1 MLERK
6 RSINTIVHRQ
16 LSGELSEAEKRRLEE
31 WLNDSPENRR
41 KYERFMA
48 NADFAQRYQCYTEAD
63 DEEAWLNFQKKH
75 ISVHRSSHRL
85 NWKRISGYAAMLL
98 LPIAGVLISMW
109 ILKNNDFTPEES
121 LKTEA
126 VMMRS
131 QQMGKQKA
139 TLVLASGRKVNLKS
153 ALGKPLQM
161 VEELAPYAAHEEDGA
176 SPLNDT
182 SPSDEA
188 PLIDETENNQ
198 LLTHPDSEY
207 WVTFEDGTSVHLNY
221 NTTLKY
227 PTHFSSHH
235 RTVYL
240 DGEAYFNVAK
250 DSKRPFRVVTSAGV
264 VTEYGTSFNVNTY
277 TEGCTK
283 VVLVEGS
290 IGVTPN
296 ITPNAGVAPNAGKE
310 QKIAVGEMAV
320 LYESYPEVEVM
331 PVDVN
336 SYVAWNEGRFVF
348 ENCSLE
354 SLMEVLSQWYG
365 KAIQFATDDIRK
377 MQFTGDIDR
386 YSSIEPVLMAIQRVT
401 ELEITMNNDRILLKR
416 HNINN

>member
-1 MLERK
+1 MAERK

-16 LSGELSEAEKRRLEE
+16 LSGELSEADKQWLEE
-31 WLNDSPENRR
+31 WLDDSPEHRI

-48 NADFAQRYQCYTEAD
+48 NTDFAERYQCYTEAD

-75 ISVHRSSHRL
+75 LSIRRS
-85 NWKRISGYAAMLL
+85 NWRRISRYAAILL
-98 LPIAGVLISMW
+98 LPIAGVIISLW
-109 ILKNNDFTPEES
+109 ILENTVSTPELP
-121 LKTEA
+121 LKTQA

-131 QQMGKQKA
+131 EQMGKQKA
-139 TLVLASGRKVNLKS
+139 TLVLANGRKVDLKS
-153 ALGKPLQM
+153 ALDKPLQM
-161 VEELAPYAAHEEDGA
+161 AEELTPYTAHGEEDT
-176 SPLNDT
+176 SPLNST
-182 SPSDEA
+182 SSSAETSSKDD
-188 PLIDETENNQ
+188 IDNNQ

-250 DSKRPFRVVTSAGV
+250 DAKRPFRVVTAAGV
-264 VTEYGTSFNVNTY
+264 VTEYGTSFNVNTH
-277 TEGCTK
+277 TKGCTK

-290 IGVTPN
+290 IGVTPK
-296 ITPNAGVAPNAGKE
+296 AGRE
-310 QKIAVGEMAV
+310 QMIAVGEMAV
-320 LYESYPEVEVM
+320 LYDSYPEVEVM
-331 PVDVN
+331 PVDVD

-354 SLMEVLSQWYG
+354 SLMDVISHWYG
-365 KAIQFATDDIRK
+365 KVVTFETDDIRR

-386 YSSIEPVLMAIQRVT
+386 YSSIEPVLVAIKRVT
-401 ELEITMNNDRILLKR
+401 ELDIKMDNDRIILKKQ
-416 HNINN
+416 NTNN

>member
-1 MLERK
+1 MAERK

-16 LSGELSEAEKRRLEE
+16 LSGELSQADEQRLEE
-31 WLNDSPENRR
+31 WLNNSPENRI
-41 KYERFMA
+41 KYERFME

-63 DEEAWLNFQKKH
+63 DEEAWLSFQKKH
-75 ISVHRSSHRL
+75 LSIRRS
-85 NWKRISGYAAMLL
+85 NWKRIGRYAAIFL
-98 LPIAGVLISMW
+98 LPIAGVIISLW
-109 ILKNNDFTPEES
+109 VLENNDSVPELP
-121 LKTEA
+121 LKTQA

-131 QQMGKQKA
+131 EQMGKQKA
-139 TLVLASGRKVNLKS
+139 TLVLVSGRKV
-153 ALGKPLQM
+153 
-161 VEELAPYAAHEEDGA
+161 ELTPYATHDVDGT
-176 SPLNDT
+176 SPLDDT
-182 SPSDEA
+182 SPT
-188 PLIDETENNQ
+188 DETSSMDEIDNNQ

-227 PTHFSSHH
+227 PTHFSSRH

-250 DSKRPFRVVTSAGV
+250 DGKRPFRVVTSAGV
-264 VTEYGTSFNVNTY
+264 VTEYGTSFNVNTH

-296 ITPNAGVAPNAGKE
+296 TGKE
-310 QKIAVGEMAV
+310 QMIAVGEMAV
-320 LYESYPEVEVM
+320 LYDSYPEVEVM
-331 PVDVN
+331 PVDVDT
-336 SYVAWNEGRFVF
+336 YVAWNEGRFVF

-354 SLMEVLSQWYG
+354 SLMEVISRWYG
-365 KAIQFATDDIRK
+365 KTVMFETDDIRK

-386 YSSIEPVLMAIQRVT
+386 YSSIEPVLEAIKRVT
-401 ELEITMNNDRILLKR
+401 ELEITTDNGRIILKK
-416 HNINN
+416 HSINN

>member
-1 MLERK
+1 MVERK
-6 RSINTIVHRQ
+6 RSINTLVHRQ
-16 LSGELSEAEKRRLEE
+16 LSGELSEADKQRLEE
-31 WLNDSPENRR
+31 WLNDSPENRI
-41 KYERFMA
+41 KYERFME
-48 NADFAQRYQCYTEAD
+48 NTGFAQRYQCYTEAD
-63 DEEAWLNFQKKH
+63 DEEAWLSFQKKH
-75 ISVHRSSHRL
+75 LSIRRS
-85 NWKRISGYAAMLL
+85 NWKRISRYAAILL
-98 LPIAGVLISMW
+98 LPIASVIISLW
-109 ILKNNDFTPEES
+109 ILDNNEATPEIP
-121 LKTEA
+121 LKTQA

-131 QQMGKQKA
+131 DQMGKQKA
-139 TLVLASGRKVNLKS
+139 TLVLAGGRKVDLKS

-161 VEELAPYAAHEEDGA
+161 AEGLTPYAAHEVDGT
-176 SPLNDT
+176 SPLSVT
-182 SPSDEA
+182 SPSDETS
-188 PLIDETENNQ
+188 PMNETDNNQ

-227 PTHFSSHH
+227 PTHFSSRH

-264 VTEYGTSFNVNTY
+264 VTEYGTSFNVNTH

-296 ITPNAGVAPNAGKE
+296 MGKE
-310 QKIAVGEMAV
+310 KMIEIGEMAV
-320 LYESYPEVEVM
+320 LFDSQPEVEVM
-331 PVDVN
+331 SVDVD

-354 SLMEVLSQWYG
+354 SLMEVISRWYG
-365 KAIQFATDDIRK
+365 KTVMFETDDIRK

-401 ELEITMNNDRILLKR
+401 ELGITIDNDRIILKK
-416 HNINN
+416 HSINN